1 VHHLKR
7 TGSVLKQIIHVL
19 NVTELYFEN
28 LCFMI
33 YLKEKSSK
41 TWHPCSRIDRLNI
54 NGWHGNNIVFH
65 SCVLQ
70 NEDRFNKHLRL
81 HILLSVACA

>member
-1 VHHLKR
+1 M
-7 TGSVLKQIIHVL
+7 HVL

-33 YLKEKSSK
+33 YLKEKLSK
-41 TWHPCSRIDRLNI
+41 TWQPCSRIDRLNI
-54 NGWHGNNIVFH
+54 NGWHGNGIVFN

-70 NEDRFNKHLRL
+70 KEHWFNKHLKM